1 MKFTK
6 DDARKDLM
14 SKIPSKGETLQLSE
28 RSINEQLETLMPL
41 LANEETEL
49 DDFVSRVLPIFKTAD
64 ANIRANV
71 SAQVREYKEQNPV
84 PQPTK
89 KQEGGKVEDDALKAL
104 LTRIDE
110 LEAKNAQN
118 ERIATLANRK
128 TEVVGKMKEK
138 GCKDEE
144 WIETFMSVVNL
155 EGEDFNAENLADQ
168 YIGVYNK
175 SKSKYNP
182 DITPSSTGGGK
193 KDAYL
198 EEVLGSA
205 AEFAKSQRLEEV

>member
-84 PQPTK
+84 IK
-89 KQEGGKVEDDALKAL
+89 KQGEVKTDDEALKAL
-104 LTRIDE
+104 LSRIDE
-110 LEAKNAQN
+110 LEKKNAQN
-118 ERIATLANRK
+118 ERVATLANRK
-128 TEVVGKMKEK
+128 TEVIGKMKEK

-144 WIETFMSVVNL
+144 WIETFMAVVNL
-155 EGEDFNAENLADQ
+155 DSEDFNAEVLADQ

-182 DITPSSTGGGK
+182 DITPNPTGGGK

>member
-14 SKIPSKGETLQLSE
+14 SKIPNKGETLQLSE

-84 PQPTK
+84 TK
-89 KQEGGKVEDDALKAL
+89 KQGEVKTDDEALKAL
-104 LTRIDE
+104 LSRIDE
-110 LEAKNAQN
+110 LEKKNAQN
-118 ERIATLANRK
+118 ERVATLANRK
-128 TEVVGKMKEK
+128 TEVIGKMKEK

-144 WIETFMSVVNL
+144 WIETFMAVVNL
-155 EGEDFNAENLADQ
+155 DSEDFNAEVLADQ

-182 DITPSSTGGGK
+182 DITPNTAGGGK